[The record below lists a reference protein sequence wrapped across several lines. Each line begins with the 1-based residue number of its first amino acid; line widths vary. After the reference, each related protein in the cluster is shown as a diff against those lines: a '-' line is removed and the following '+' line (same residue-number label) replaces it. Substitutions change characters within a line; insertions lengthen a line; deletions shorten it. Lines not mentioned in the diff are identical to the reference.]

1 MVQLIDAITAMH
13 SEIWNTTVALVGLVA
28 SMEQELALTDL
39 YEAQRLQGNKLL
51 ANQQSMSWSRA
62 NGYQLVEAMKECRN
76 LRRTPLDKI
85 ENHHVEVCSGRV
97 DGPLDRSRS
106 SSTCGRVQRI
116 TRWPLS

>member
-39 YEAQRLQGNKLL
+39 YEVQRIQGNKLL

-62 NGYQLVEAMKECRN
+62 NGDQLVEAMKSAATVGGPHWKKSRTVT
-76 LRRTPLDKI
+76 LRFVL
-85 ENHHVEVCSGRV
+85 G
-97 DGPLDRSRS
+97 G
-106 SSTCGRVQRI
+106 
-116 TRWPLS
+116 